1 MVVNCRTNQSRVAA
15 PLVAGPVPTILQSA
29 SAVLVQWDTSGH
41 RHAVVVQL
49 RAKGASALSVAE
61 PEATILEG
69 TCAVVINY
77 DESRLSILRVA
88 GFMPTTTEGTY
99 AVEEE

>member
-1 MVVNCRTNQSRVAA
+1 MVVNCRTNRSRVAA
-15 PLVAGPVPTILQSA
+15 PLVAGLVPTILQSA

-49 RAKGASALSVAE
+49 RAKGVSALSVAGPE
-61 PEATILEG
+61 PSILEG
-69 TCAVVINY
+69 TCAVVTDY

-88 GFMPTTTEGTY
+88 GLMPTTTEGTC